1 MKLASYKPPV
11 IEWLEFLPAFITQ
24 QLLSTEHKRVAVIL
38 CTAGLL
44 AIVLTAR
51 STLLTLQAEVANREE
66 AIVCDCYSIS
76 SGKRF
81 WETGHPIADC
91 SQGTTLEEQVTQAK
105 ADHLKCN
112 FTRSNRDNFTCLD
125 SNGESTGLRTE
136 CASIE
141 EQTEEAIEELLGQP
155 IHDTLT
161 PDQEEAVTRQME
173 GQFGTSKRQAFLS
186 ALETSAH
193 RIEKLLASPLP
204 FSPNQRTTLQET
216 YDWLM
221 AKQAQ
226 FEEGEPDIRQTRN
239 VMQKRL
245 TAISA
250 LVTTVKR
257 QEAANGPR
265 IENLVT
271 RIDALVARVGTTLLE
286 LEREGTLV
294 PVEVQTGYERA
305 KRLVRNSKSECST
318 RRPASCHQLATVL
331 EIIEAMQKPL
341 CALDSSQLSFCSS

>member
-11 IEWLEFLPAFITQ
+11 IEWLEFLPVFITQ
-24 QLLSTEHKRVAVIL
+24 PLLSTEHKRVAVIL

-44 AIVLTAR
+44 AIAMMTG
-51 STLLTLQAEVANREE
+51 STLQAEVTHREE

-112 FTRSNRDNFTCLD
+112 FPSSNRDNFTCLD
-125 SNGESTGLRTE
+125 SNGLSTTVRTE
-136 CASIE
+136 CARIE
-141 EQTEEAIEELLGQP
+141 EQTEEALEELLGRP
-155 IHDTLT
+155 IHNTLT
-161 PDQEEAVTRQME
+161 PEQEEAVSRQME
-173 GQFGTSKRQAFLS
+173 GQFGTSKRQAFLD
-186 ALETSAH
+186 ALETTAN

-204 FSPNQRTTLQET
+204 FSPDQRTTLQET
-216 YDWLM
+216 YDWLLT
-221 AKQAQ
+221 KQAQ

-239 VMQKRL
+239 AMQKRL

-286 LEREGTLV
+286 LEREGTLI
-294 PVEVQTGYERA
+294 PAEVKRGYKKA
-305 KRLVRNSKSECST
+305 KALVRNSKSECST

-341 CALDSSQLSFCSS
+341 CDLDSSRLTFCSS